1 MTRRARW
8 ISAVCLLLLTAAA
21 ARAEEALRALTL
33 EEALSTALEKNR
45 DIQKAEAYRRWV
57 QGKYLEERA
66 AALPRL
72 SLSASRRRDYDD
84 SLSALTGGLFPSTQD
99 TTSYGATLDQ
109 AVYTWGQVG
118 AAIRA
123 AKVGLATAGEQ
134 LRLYRQAV
142 RRDVAQA
149 FYDVLLAREL
159 LAVAEEEVDQ
169 RARHL
174 EEARKRFELGT
185 ATDYDVLAA
194 EVALTNARP
203 SLIAAENALRRSRLA
218 LGLLLGLEE
227 PVDAAGDLA
236 VGALPLPPF
245 PEALETARRS
255 RPELRAQR
263 QTVAVRRE
271 LLAMARAGDKP
282 RLDFS
287 AGWGRKTL
295 GVSGFDLSGKTWNA
309 GLYLSFPLFDGM
321 RTRGRVLEASAD
333 LLQAEIEARKI
344 EESLAVEVQG
354 ALDAVREAEAV
365 LKALE
370 GAEAQ
375 AQRLLD
381 MAEKGFTFGVK
392 TQLDVDDALAQRN
405 AARANA
411 ARARRDLLVAR
422 TELAR
427 VLGTLGEA
435 GAP

>member
-8 ISAVCLLLLTAAA
+8 ISAACLLLLTAAVK
-21 ARAEEALRALTL
+21 AEEALRALTL
-33 EEALSTALEKNR
+33 EEALATALEKNR
-45 DIQKAEAYRRWV
+45 DIQKAEAYRQWV

-142 RRDVAQA
+142 RRDVIQA
-149 FYDVLLAREL
+149 FHDVLLAKEL
-159 LAVAEEEVDQ
+159 LAVKAEEVDQ
-169 RARHL
+169 RTRHL

-194 EVALTNARP
+194 QVALTNARP
-203 SLIAAENALRRSRLA
+203 DLIAAENALRKSRLA

-227 PVDAAGDLA
+227 PVDAVGNLA
-236 VGALPLPPF
+236 VGPLSLPPF
-245 PEALETARRS
+245 AEALQTARRN
-255 RPELRAQR
+255 RPEVRAQR

-271 LLAMARAGDKP
+271 LLAIARAGDKP

-321 RTRGRVLEASAD
+321 RTRGQVLQASAD

-381 MAEKGFTFGVK
+381 MAEKGFAFGVK

-405 AARANA
+405 AARANT
-411 ARARRDLLVAR
+411 ARARRDLLVTR
-422 TELAR
+422 TDLER
-427 VLGTLGEA
+427 VLGTLGEDA
-435 GAP
+435 SP